1 MFLLLTPKADD
12 TGWKTM
18 LWVLSGPLCVA
29 LLPLGFGRGRGG
41 GAWKEIKCSFQSSS
55 PFKGTHPQLLV
66 VKDIGKK

>member
-41 GAWKEIKCSFQSSS
+41 V
-55 PFKGTHPQLLV
+55 L
-66 VKDIGKK
+66 GKKLNVHFKAAVRLRGPIHNF